1 MFILQSLVQK
11 FISKP
16 GDRLYVLYVDF
27 LKAFDSLVHHKL
39 FTCFMRKGIQGNV
52 LRVLTSMY
60 SKLKS
65 CVRISPGAISSP
77 FACNI
82 GTRQG
87 DLCSPIIFSLY
98 INDLCSFIRQKCDT
112 GIFVTND
119 IPDIF
124 CILFADDIAN
134 CADTAVNLQLQI
146 NAIAEFCTLTSMTL
160 NLKKTEVMVFRNGGP
175 LRHYEKWYFNNCPV
189 NTTSVYK
196 YMGILYTPKLCW
208 SAKTAKTRLAAQG
221 RKALFAIKEYPNSVW
236 IFLLYRI
243 L

>member
-1 MFILQSLVQK
+1 
-11 FISKP
+11 
-16 GDRLYVLYVDF
+16 
-27 LKAFDSLVHHKL
+27 
-39 FTCFMRKGIQGNV
+39 
-52 LRVLTSMY
+52 MY

-65 CVRISPGAISSP
+65 YVRTSPGAISSP

-208 SAKTAKTRLAAQG
+208 SAAKTRLAAQG
-221 RKALFAIKEYPNSVW
+221 RKALFAIKEYQIPFGYFCCTEFFKLFDAMVAP
-236 IFLLYRI
+236 I
-243 L
+243 LTFGSEIWGSHIVIQ